1 MRRLVEARGL
11 KKVYPLKK
19 GLWGRSAAIWA
30 LRGVD
35 LALTKGE
42 TFGLV
47 GESGCGKSTLGR
59 LLVRLEEPSEGRVF
73 FDGQDV
79 MELKGE
85 GLKAFRRRAQI
96 IFQDPYNSL
105 NPRKRVEEILSEP
118 FEIHSLL
125 PRRSERQEV
134 VKELL
139 YKVGLPLD
147 SLGRYPHEFSGGQR
161 QRIVIARAIALRP
174 EFIVAD
180 EPLSALDVSVQA
192 QILKLF
198 LQLQEEL
205 ALTYLFISHDISVV
219 SYLADR
225 VGVMY
230 LGTMVEVGP
239 KDEVFSHPLHPYTQG
254 LLKAVPT
261 LERKRRIRPPFPGDP
276 QGEFPEDHGCPF
288 LPRCPKAQGR
298 CKQEVPSLRE
308 VAPGHWV
315 SCVLYDS

>member
-1 MRRLVEARGL
+1 MLVETRGL

-19 GLWGRSAAIWA
+19 GLWGRPVEIMA

-35 LALTKGE
+35 LRLERGE

-47 GESGCGKSTLGR
+47 GESGCGKSPFF
-59 LLVRLEEPSEGRVF
+59 LLLLRLEDPSEGRIL
-73 FDGQDV
+73 FDGADITHL
-79 MELKGE
+79 EGE

-105 NPRKRVEEILSEP
+105 NPRKRVVDILSEP

-125 PRRSERQEV
+125 PHRKDRVRV

-139 YKVGLPLD
+139 EKVGLPADALH
-147 SLGRYPHEFSGGQR
+147 RYPHEFSGGQR

-198 LQLQEEL
+198 LELQEDL
-205 ALTYLFISHDISVV
+205 GLTYLFISHDISVV
-219 SYLADR
+219 SYVADR
-225 VGVMY
+225 IGVMY
-230 LGTMVEVGP
+230 LGSIVEVGS
-239 KDEVFSHPLHPYTQG
+239 KQEVLSRPLHPYTQG
-254 LLKAVPT
+254 LLDAVPT
-261 LERKRRIRPPFPGDP
+261 LQGKRRIKPPFPGDP
-276 QGEFPEDHGCPF
+276 HGGQLQDHGCPF
-288 LPRCPKAQGR
+288 FPRCPRAQRR
-298 CKQEVPSLRE
+298 CKEEVPPLRE

-315 SCVLYDS
+315 ACFLHFP

>member
-1 MRRLVEARGL
+1 MKRLIETRGL

-19 GLWGRSAAIWA
+19 GLWGRPLEIWA

-59 LLVRLEEPSEGRVF
+59 LLVRLEDPTDGRIS
-73 FDGQDV
+73 FDGLDLTQ
-79 MELKGE
+79 LKGE
-85 GLKAFRRRAQI
+85 ELKAFRRRAQI

-105 NPRKRVEEILSEP
+105 NPRKKVAEILSEP

-125 PRRSERQEV
+125 RGKGERLEAI
-134 VKELL
+134 KDLL
-139 YKVGLPLD
+139 AKVGLSPD
-147 SLGRYPHEFSGGQR
+147 SLDRYPHEFSGGQR

-174 EFIVAD
+174 EFVVAD

-205 ALTYLFISHDISVV
+205 GLTYLFISHDISVV

-225 VGVMY
+225 IGVMY
-230 LGTMVEVGP
+230 LGGIVEVGP
-239 KDEVFSHPLHPYTQG
+239 KDEVLSHPLHPYTQG

-261 LERKRRIRPPFPGDP
+261 LERRKIEPPFPGDP
-276 QGEFPEDHGCPF
+276 HGEIPDHGCAF
-288 LPRCPKAQGR
+288 SPRCPRAQRR
-298 CKQEVPSLRE
+298 CKHEAPSLRE
-308 VAPGHWV
+308 VAPSHWV
-315 SCVLYDS
+315 SCVLYAS